1 MGWYAA
7 ENALKNALDERDQ
20 LVTMLHLVWAC
31 ATDTGGQT
39 EREAQ
44 EIFDKAKELL
54 SEHGV
59 EV

>member
-1 MGWYAA
+1 VVN
-7 ENALKNALDERDQ
+7 E
-20 LVTMLHLVWAC
+20 LVTMLHEVFAV

-39 EREAQ
+39 EEEAQ
-44 EIFDKAKELL
+44 VVFDRAKLLL